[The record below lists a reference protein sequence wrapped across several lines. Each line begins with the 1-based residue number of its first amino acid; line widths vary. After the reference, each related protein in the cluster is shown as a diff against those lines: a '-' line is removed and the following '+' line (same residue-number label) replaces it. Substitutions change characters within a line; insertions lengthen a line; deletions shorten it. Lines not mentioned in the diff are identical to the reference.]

1 MTELDRVGEEVV
13 WEVSMLAVD
22 SPVLSEFKA
31 VLRSTAPELVSLQ
44 RAIAIAREMGL
55 KDPTDREI
63 EEIVIREAST
73 AGRPVLIDRH

>member
-1 MTELDRVGEEVV
+1 MTELDRAGEEVV

-31 VLRSTAPELVSLQ
+31 VLRSTAPEMVSLQ
-44 RAIAIAREMGL
+44 RAIAIAREMDL

>member
-1 MTELDRVGEEVV
+1 
-13 WEVSMLAVD
+13 MLAVD

-44 RAIAIAREMGL
+44 RAVAIAREMGL

>member
-1 MTELDRVGEEVV
+1 
-13 WEVSMLAVD
+13 MLAVD
-22 SPVLSEFKA
+22 SPVLSAFKA

-55 KDPTDREI
+55 NDPTDREI